1 MRAAAAKCPMDFD
14 PKAPDFMNDPFD
26 FYACLRADAPVFS
39 DPRSGITYVASYELA
54 EHVFRNHALFS
65 SAIDRPAMRD
75 GGMFP
80 ALAEVK
86 AQDWPNALTITQ
98 NDDVP
103 SHDMF
108 RAMVSQFFLPK
119 NLTAI
124 EPFIRA
130 RTVQLLDEVAAKG
143 TAEFVTDFAVPLPIS
158 VIGRYLGLD
167 EHGYA
172 KLKQWSDAFADEL
185 GLIASDERAL
195 EAAHLALECNRAIL
209 STAEKRR
216 ANPDADIISHLVAVR
231 LPEGR
236 PLSDPELL
244 SIVRQM
250 LVAGNE
256 TTTNTLTAGVLRM
269 ARDSALIDRLR
280 AEPERISSF
289 VEETLR
295 LETPVQGQFRRAA
308 ADTELAGVPIAKGT
322 LLHVRLASANRDETV
337 FGEDSDRLKLGERP
351 ARPHLAFGLGLHF
364 CVGAMLSRL
373 ELKIAFLAIANRFG
387 TIALA
392 EAASKL
398 SYRKHFYHR
407 GINRLSLTLG
417 GTTFSPQPKPVA
429 S

>member
-1 MRAAAAKCPMDFD
+1 MRVTAAKCPMDFD
-14 PKAPDFMNDPFD
+14 PKAPDFMVDPFD
-26 FYACLRADAPVFS
+26 FYTCLRAGAPVFA

-54 EHVFRNHALFS
+54 EQVFRNHALFS

-103 SHDMF
+103 SHDTF
-108 RAMVSQFFLPK
+108 RATVSQFFLPK

-130 RTVQLLDEVAAKG
+130 RTTELLEEMAAKK
-143 TAEFVTDFAVPLPIS
+143 AVEFVADFAVPLPIS

-167 EHGYA
+167 EHGYS

-185 GLIASDERAL
+185 GLVASDERAL
-195 EAAHLALECNRAIL
+195 EAAKLALECNRAIV

-216 ANPDADIISHLVAVR
+216 ANPATDIISHLVAVR
-231 LPEGR
+231 LADGR
-236 PLSDPELL
+236 PLSEPQLL
-244 SIVRQM
+244 SIVRQL

-256 TTTNTLTAGVLRM
+256 TTTNTLTAGILRL
-269 ARDSALIDRLR
+269 AHDPALLGRLR

-295 LETPVQGQFRRAA
+295 LETPVQGQFRRAT
-308 ADTELAGVPIAKGT
+308 ADTELGGVRIAKGT

-337 FGEDSDRLKLGERP
+337 FGDNSDRLKLGQRP

-373 ELKIAFLAIANRFG
+373 ELKIAFLAIANRFS

-392 EAASKL
+392 EAASNV
-398 SYRKHFYHR
+398 SYRNHFYHR
-407 GINRLSLTLG
+407 GIERLPLTLG
-417 GTTFSPQPKPVA
+417 GTAFSPQPKPVA

>member
-1 MRAAAAKCPMDFD
+1 MRTAAAKCPMDFD
-14 PKAPDFMNDPFD
+14 PKAPDFMGNPFD
-26 FYACLRADAPVFS
+26 FYTCLRAGTPVFS
-39 DPRSGITYVASYELA
+39 DPRSGITYVATYELA
-54 EHVFRNHALFS
+54 EQVFRNHALFS

-80 ALAEVK
+80 ALSEIK

-108 RAMVSQFFLPK
+108 RATVSEFFLPRT
-119 NLTAI
+119 LATI
-124 EPFIRA
+124 EPFVRERTA
-130 RTVQLLDEVAAKG
+130 RLLDDMAAKA
-143 TAEFVTDFAVPLPIS
+143 TTEFVADFAVPLPIS
-158 VIGRYLGLD
+158 VIGHYLGLD
-167 EHGYA
+167 EHGYT

-185 GLIASDERAL
+185 GLLASNERAL
-195 EAAHLALECNRAIL
+195 EAAKLALECNRAIL

-216 ANPDADIISHLVAVR
+216 AVPCSDIISHLVAVR
-231 LPEGR
+231 LPDGR
-236 PLSDPELL
+236 ALSDPELL
-244 SIVRQM
+244 SIVRQL

-269 ARDSALIDRLR
+269 AREPALLERLK

-295 LETPVQGQFRRAA
+295 LETPVQGQFRRAM
-308 ADTELAGVPIAKGT
+308 ADTELGGVAIAKGT
-322 LLHVRLASANRDETV
+322 LLHVRLASANRDEAV

-373 ELKIAFLAIANRFG
+373 ELKIAFLAITNRFS
-387 TIALA
+387 TIELA
-392 EAASKL
+392 ESASDL
-398 SYRKHFYHR
+398 GYHKHFYHR
-407 GINRLSLTLG
+407 GIKRLPLKLG
-417 GTTFSPQPKPVA
+417 GATFSPGSKPVA